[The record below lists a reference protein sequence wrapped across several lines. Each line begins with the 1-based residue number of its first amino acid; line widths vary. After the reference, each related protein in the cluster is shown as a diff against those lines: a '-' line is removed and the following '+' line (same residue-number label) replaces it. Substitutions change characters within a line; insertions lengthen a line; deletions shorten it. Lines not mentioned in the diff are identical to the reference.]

1 MNRIDE
7 FFAAAQSSLPTM
19 TTLAWCQRF
28 LAHAAEQHDNG
39 AALELVD
46 DVTAIIRRRGLTY
59 LDRLSLICDR
69 LGRVPD
75 HIKRLTIGIS

>member
-1 MNRIDE
+1 MNSIDE
-7 FFAAAQSSLPTM
+7 FFAAAQSSLPAM

-28 LAHAAEQHDNG
+28 LARAAEQHDDG
-39 AALELVD
+39 DAIELVD
-46 DVTAIIRRRGLTY
+46 DISSIVRRTSLSY